1 MRMAFGLVGLL
12 VTIAIIAVL
21 WSKSAKTSVDT
32 YQKVQPIVSQIAG
45 RDANGNNIEA
55 TYADFPDMRS
65 DGKLQ
70 DLQITQLAPDS
81 PLAQYFGL
89 QKDDVVIAGIDG
101 HGVRT
106 DLNGLNDERDG
117 KDAIWDAYT
126 QSGQLIVQRGDQ
138 TLTLPAPKTPAPVNP
153 MAAAQQNQKAQQT
166 EKQQEGKSNNGSEG
180 GTMDEI
186 RQRLHPVPTY

>member
-32 YQKVQPIVSQIAG
+32 YEKVQPIVSQIAG
-45 RDANGNNIEA
+45 RDANGNNIET
-55 TYADFPDMRS
+55 TYADFPDLRS

-89 QKDDVVIAGIDG
+89 QKNDVVIAGIDG

-106 DLNGLNDERDG
+106 DLNGLDDERAG

-126 QSGQLIVQRGDQ
+126 QSGQLIVQRGDK
-138 TLTLPAPKTPAPVNP
+138 TLTLPAPKNAANPNP
-153 MAAAQQNQKAQQT
+153 MAAAQNQNARRT
-166 EKQQEGKSNNGSEG
+166 EQQQEGKSNNGSEG

-186 RQRLHPVPTY
+186 RQRLHPVSSY